1 MSDCLGTLPD
11 KQFGKL
17 KKKKKK
23 KKKKQSE
30 VFTRRTALSLC

>member
-23 KKKKQSE
+23 KKQSE

>member
-17 KKKKKK
+17 KKKKQ
-23 KKKKQSE
+23 KKKQSE